1 MPDDEENKKVNHE
14 EEEKQVPNNA
24 GAVLP
29 VENGFGQ
36 PQFQLEA
43 NVEEEEKKMAV
54 EDENDDE

>member
-54 EDENDDE
+54 EGENDE